1 MENAFSIILQD
12 MRIVIEGAGEVGS
25 HLAKML
31 RMEGNEVLVI
41 DSDQQ
46 RINNLSLYTDVETV
60 VGNPTSIQTLKE
72 ARVEMADLFIAVY
85 PFSTQEINIVGA
97 LLAKRLGAAKVIAR
111 INDEDY
117 LSSEN
122 KLLFKEMGIELLF
135 YPEKTAA
142 EEIIDF
148 LRHNSTSETMEF
160 ARGKLQMAV
169 FKLNEDSPVLD
180 LKLSEFI
187 KPIDPQIL
195 SQFRVIAISRE
206 DKTIIPRLD
215 TKFQYG
221 DLVFVV
227 SKREGV
233 DALNH
238 LFGKSNINISRAFI
252 VGGSAIG
259 EMLARSLARNGMQ
272 VKLVEKD
279 RERCIELSKRLP
291 DSVEVL
297 NGDGRNSDF
306 LFEEGIQQYDAFI
319 ALNSNDESNV
329 LSCVVAKK
337 FGVAR
342 TVAEVE
348 NIEYIRLAEEMGVDN
363 VINKKLLT
371 AGRIFRLTLSGKARF
386 VRYMTGTNAEVIE
399 YTVAPGSAITK
410 AALKELDF
418 PQNAIVGGVIRG
430 NEAFIAVGDT
440 VIEAYDRVAV
450 FALPQSIKEID
461 RYFR

>member
-122 KLLFKEMGIELLF
+122 KLLFKEMGIELRF

-195 SQFRVIAISRE
+195 SQFRVIAISRD

-233 DALNH
+233 DALNR
-238 LFGKSNINISRAFI
+238 LFGTSNINISRAFI